1 MQKRVRHWLIASLVG
16 CLTIALFVLDVH
28 TPLGVSNHVLYV
40 GSVLLAFLSPLRTF
54 PFLVAT
60 LCSVLIVVT
69 GFISPNS
76 YHLPL
81 WVPLSNRAFS
91 LLVVW
96 IPVFYFHQRRNYEA
110 ALQRLNDELEGRI
123 HARTKELASVNDAL
137 VVEVSERMQT
147 EHLLTTSRRELR
159 LLAAQLLRVQD
170 QERRRISRDLHDD
183 INQRLAVLI
192 VEVDRLVQQEPLAA
206 GGGIDLAMRTVQ
218 DRLVELSE
226 NVRHLAYQF
235 HPSILDDLGLSIAL
249 QRLAEDFQAR
259 TNILCRMTQ
268 QHQGHH
274 PALTQDAATCLYRV
288 AQECL
293 SNVARHAKAARVDLT
308 LEQTGDNQTL
318 TIADDGVGFEPARL
332 EAGRTGLGMISMKE
346 RVALAEGTLKTTS
359 APGKGTQIMVTVPV
373 VFEEP

>member
-1 MQKRVRHWLIASLVG
+1 MQQRGRHWLIASLVG

-28 TPLGVSNHVLYV
+28 TPLGVSNHALYV
-40 GSVLLAFLSPLRTF
+40 GAVLLAFLSPLRTF
-54 PFLVAT
+54 PFLVAA

-76 YHLPL
+76 HDLPL
-81 WVPLSNRAFS
+81 WVPISNRFFS
-91 LLVVW
+91 LIVIW
-96 IPVFYFHQRRNYEA
+96 IPLAYLHQRRKHEEA
-110 ALQRLNDELEGRI
+110 LLRLNDELDRRVKT
-123 HARTKELASVNDAL
+123 RTKELASVNDAL

-147 EHLLTTSRRELR
+147 ERLLTASRRELR

-183 INQRLAVLI
+183 INQRLALLI
-192 VEVDRLVQQEPLAA
+192 IEVDRLVQQEPLVA
-206 GGGIDLAMRTVQ
+206 GGRIAPAVRTLQ
-218 DRLVELSE
+218 DRLVELSDS
-226 NVRHLAYQF
+226 VRHLAYQF

-259 TNILCRMTQ
+259 TNIPCRMT
-268 QHQGHH
+268 HQGQP

-293 SNVARHAKAARVDLT
+293 SNVARHAKAAQVELT
-308 LEQTGDNQTL
+308 LEQTGESQTL

-332 EAGRTGLGMISMKE
+332 DAGRTGLGMISMNE
-346 RVALAEGTLKTTS
+346 RVALAEGTMTMTS
-359 APGKGTQIMVTVPV
+359 APGKGTQIVVTVPGLP
-373 VFEEP
+373 EET